1 MNNLNKISYIIVTA
15 IVTAVVVWTLCEDD
29 FSIDRA
35 YLEEM
40 QQELE
45 EKEERISELENN
57 KTDNIEQR
65 LDEIESTV
73 DEIYSAVD
81 DIYIK
86 VIPENERQKTIDY
99 SFVE

>member
-1 MNNLNKISYIIVTA
+1 MKNLEKLSCKIVTA
-15 IVTAVVVWTLCEDD
+15 IATAVVVWTLCRDD

-45 EKEERISELENN
+45 EKEERISELENS

-86 VIPENERQKTIDY
+86 VIPENKRQKTIDY
-99 SFVE
+99 SLAE